1 MGRNDSL
8 LLRKLDFT
16 ESQVY
21 YRVSVADPDELGR
34 TRRQNNSHYYGQYLQ
49 TYFLGHP
56 IDGAMV
62 HCISITKNIEYS
74 LYLARARERESS
86 KLLLKI
92 MSATYVYRRMNNDS

>member
-8 LLRKLDFT
+8 LLRTLDFT

-21 YRVSVADPDELGR
+21 YSVLTLTNSPTKQFTLLR
-34 TRRQNNSHYYGQYLQ
+34 TVYLQ
-49 TYFLGHP
+49 AYFLAHP

-74 LYLARARERESS
+74 LYLAREKER
-86 KLLLKI
+86 K
-92 MSATYVYRRMNNDS
+92 